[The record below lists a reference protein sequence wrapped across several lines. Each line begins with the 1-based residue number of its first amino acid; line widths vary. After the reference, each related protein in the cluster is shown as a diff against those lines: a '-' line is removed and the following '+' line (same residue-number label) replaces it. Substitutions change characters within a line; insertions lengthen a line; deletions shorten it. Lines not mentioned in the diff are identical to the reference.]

1 MIAILSLV
9 YLCDLNIKD
18 SFYYGAFDKYNIIID
33 KKTGFFNATHICIK
47 NYKKL
52 HEWLNI
58 KNTIKLI
65 KYYNNLLFKINN
77 KTTIINYK
85 INDNY
90 DNISGIYLHPM
101 LLKHLITWISNTKIN
116 NINVVCINSCVTF
129 ILQINKLLKK
139 ILLI

>member
-18 SFYYGAFDKYNIIID
+18 SFYYGTFDKYNIIID
-33 KKTGFFNATHICIK
+33 KKTGFFNATYICIK

-52 HEWLNI
+52 YEWLNL
-58 KNTIKLI
+58 KNTMKLI

-85 INDNY
+85 INDNC

-116 NINVVCINSCVTF
+116 KINLVCINSCVTF
-129 ILQINKLLKK
+129 ILKINKLLKK
-139 ILLI
+139 YY